1 MKLMPGA
8 LRNYLSGFSAS
19 PLVTKRRAVA
29 VISVMGVLIGLFILT
44 LPDVKKLKKARP
56 GKTAMMELRE
66 KEWADKKIKRRITQE
81 WTPLS
86 SVSPYLI
93 KAVLI
98 AEDDNFWQHEGFDY
112 EGMIE
117 AMEKNISSMKFK
129 AGGSTIS
136 QQLAKNLYLSPSKNP
151 LRKFREAVI
160 TWRMERTL
168 SKKRILEIYLNV
180 AEWGDGIFGA
190 EAASRRY
197 FDKSASALTPMEA
210 ARLAAVLPNPR
221 KYDPSGTQRYVEK
234 RSELIYTIMVKRG
247 IVPPDFEEIISVA
260 PNSIEAGEAE
270 TQGEKTAEPS
280 ALSDEN
286 ATPPE
291 EAPGALPNEP
301 EPLK

>member
-1 MKLMPGA
+1 MKQMPRT
-8 LRNYLSGFSAS
+8 LRNYLSSLSTAPFI
-19 PLVTKRRAVA
+19 TKRRIMTIIA
-29 VISVMGVLIGLFILT
+29 VIGILIGLFALT
-44 LPDVKKLKKARP
+44 LPDVKKLKKTRP

-151 LRKFREAVI
+151 FRKFREAII
-160 TWRMERTL
+160 TWRMEQTL
-168 SKKRILEIYLNV
+168 SKKRILELYLNV
-180 AEWGDGIFGA
+180 AEWGDGVFGA
-190 EAASRRY
+190 EAAARRY
-197 FDKSASALTPMEA
+197 FGKSASELTPIEA

-247 IVPPDFEEIISVA
+247 IVPPDFEEVTSPA
-260 PNSIEAGEAE
+260 PTSEEETE
-270 TQGEKTAEPS
+270 TQGEKTAKPG
-280 ALSDEN
+280 AVPDEN

-291 EAPGALPNEP
+291 EAPGALPNEQK
-301 EPLK
+301 PLK